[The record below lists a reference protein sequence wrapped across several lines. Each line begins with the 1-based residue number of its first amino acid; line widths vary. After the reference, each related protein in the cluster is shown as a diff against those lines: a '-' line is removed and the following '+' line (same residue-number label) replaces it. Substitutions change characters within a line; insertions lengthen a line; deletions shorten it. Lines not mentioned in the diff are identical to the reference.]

1 MCGVHLQVNV
11 GIGKSRFTGLKAPLV
26 IQSNAPAY
34 FDIIMCICIAA

>member
-1 MCGVHLQVNV
+1 MNV
-11 GIGKSRFTGLKAPLV
+11 GIGKSRFTGRKAPLV